1 MPAPTLSQQGAIAAV
16 TTGDLAITLP
26 AYTTNDIV
34 VITTV
39 GWIPNTTTGTNTQSL
54 ASPWT
59 KYTPAVTSGN
69 PIDTEHAFWW
79 ARATS
84 ASSLGT
90 TVTITRPANWD
101 TGTDTCWAGRAYV
114 INGCVTTGNP
124 YDELAA
130 TALSTAANPQLPA
143 ITVSGGNR
151 LALIFMTKADNSA
164 TPTAATGYTVGTE
177 VTTNTGTDA
186 AFQTYRQ
193 TTSAN
198 ITAVTPT
205 GGAAPA
211 QGDSVYF
218 EVAFVPAPVTAT
230 AAAPLGSVSGS
241 GTAVVTR
248 SATAASSLGSVTGS
262 ATATVRRTATAAA
275 PLGAVSSTATAR
287 VTHIATADAPLGSV
301 TGLATATITPTV
313 TATATA
319 PLGAVTSTASATIT
333 HTATGSAPLG
343 ALDATAT
350 AAITHSAT
358 AAAPLGTVTASSTAV
373 VSHTATGDAALGSV
387 SAAATAT
394 IGTVVIATAPLGAT
408 IATATATVTPV
419 ASASAPLGAVT
430 AAASATVTPLASAAA
445 ALGAVI
451 ATATATVTPP
461 TPPTPTGG
469 GSAGGIVPRRH
480 IDIRPIEIPE
490 QPAPREPQTI
500 TAFASTSIDT
510 VFAFASAEITWV
522 AADDDA
528 EVLLLL

>member
-1 MPAPTLSQQGAIAAV
+1 MPAPTLSQQGSIAAV
-16 TTGDLAITLP
+16 TTGDLTITLP

-69 PIDTEHAFWW
+69 PIDTEHSFWW

-90 TVTITRPANWD
+90 TVTITRPTGWD

-143 ITVSGGNR
+143 ITISGGNR

-218 EVAFVPAPVTAT
+218 EIAFVPAPVTAT
-230 AAAPLGSVSGS
+230 AAAPLGAVSGS

-248 SATAASSLGSVTGS
+248 SATAASSLGAVTGS

-275 PLGAVSSTATAR
+275 PLGAV
-287 VTHIATADAPLGSV
+287 

-313 TATATA
+313 IATAAA
-319 PLGAVTSTASATIT
+319 PLGVVTSTASATIT
-333 HTATGSAPLG
+333 HVATGSTLIG

-358 AAAPLGTVTASSTAV
+358 ADAPLGTVTASSTAV
-373 VSHTATGDAALGSV
+373 VSHTATGDAALGSL

-394 IGTVVIATAPLGAT
+394 TGTVVIAAAALGST
-408 IATATATVTPV
+408 TATAIATVTPV
-419 ASASAPLGAVT
+419 TKPAGGGGIRWIQPQQRPPLPQIKQPEPQPEPIKVRPVIKPAPRLVSASAISDAGELSALAV
-430 AAASATVTPLASAAA
+430 SRIDW
-445 ALGAVI
+445 I
-451 ATATATVTPP
+451 A
-461 TPPTPTGG
+461 
-469 GSAGGIVPRRH
+469 
-480 IDIRPIEIPE
+480 EL
-490 QPAPREPQTI
+490 
-500 TAFASTSIDT
+500 
-510 VFAFASAEITWV
+510 
-522 AADDDA
+522 DDL
-528 EVLLLL
+528 EVLELI